1 MPLRAGFDIDGV
13 LADFRSAFEHE
24 AHQHL
29 SGALDPYRPDSDT
42 LSHQELKRIWARI
55 MRTANWW
62 TTVKPYEPEQ
72 IPRLYRVARELRWEV
87 VFMTKRPITTGEPVQ
102 FQTQHW
108 LEQHGFRYPAVVT
121 VPGSRG
127 ELANALRLDIIA
139 DDQLFNCLDVVT
151 GSHAKALLLSR
162 EGDAAAEQQATA
174 RGIGVVRTLE
184 ETIDAMRSL
193 DQAQA
198 ERKGRLQRLSDW
210 FVAKDGDRIE
220 ADPDPNR
227 VRLSDPSRGDA

>member
-42 LSHQELKRIWARI
+42 LSNQELKRIWARI
-55 MRTANWW
+55 MRTPNWW
-62 TTVKPYEPEQ
+62 TTVKPYEPGQ
-72 IPRLYRVARELRWEV
+72 IRRLYQLARELRWEV
-87 VFMTKRPITTGEPVQ
+87 VFMTKRPITRGEPVQ

-108 LEQHGFRYPAVVT
+108 LEQQGFHYPAVVT

-127 ELANALRLDIIA
+127 ELANALRLDIIV

-151 GSHAKALLLSR
+151 GSHTKALLLSR
-162 EGDAAAEQQATA
+162 EGDAAAEQQAAA

-184 ETIDAMRSL
+184 ETIDAMRAL
-193 DQAQA
+193 DQVQG

-210 FVAKDGDRIE
+210 FVSKDNDRMT
-220 ADPDPNR
+220 ADADPNR
-227 VRLSDPSRGDA
+227 VRLDDPSRGDA